1 MRLDDFILIRNRD
14 ISKECEQLCPF
25 HKAISK
31 TMVNLSNSF
40 LKILSG
46 ILKHSSDNIP

>member
-25 HKAISK
+25 HKAIS
-31 TMVNLSNSF
+31 MVNLSNSF

-46 ILKHSSDNIP
+46 ILKRLSDNIP